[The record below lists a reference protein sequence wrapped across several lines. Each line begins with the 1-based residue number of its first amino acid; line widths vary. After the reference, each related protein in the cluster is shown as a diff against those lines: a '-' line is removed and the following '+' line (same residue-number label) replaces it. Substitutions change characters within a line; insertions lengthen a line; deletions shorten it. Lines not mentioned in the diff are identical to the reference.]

1 MLTPG
6 RRNVAV
12 LLAATFVV
20 VLLLILILLSG
31 TLTDK
36 EARVSWTETTRRKLL
51 LYDGATVALFGDRT
65 LEQTFTANYPGLSQ
79 IDVLFEGASGQG
91 QEVVFLVKSQCDSV
105 ETIVSQVKEVAVTDG
120 PAFQSFVFAPL
131 DDSAGRSY
139 CLVLAASGV
148 EPGSALQF
156 RLSNGDL
163 YPSGRLTIRDPAAK
177 PEDVSRSVSV
187 SPPKSAASLPVRLFL
202 PLVSSVSLEVTG
214 RHEDIGFQLRYS
226 SPISPAVRVLAA
238 RLTANKPFIWG
249 IPWLYAGLVL
259 VYIILLVGLF
269 LVAMKVVYLAKD

>member
-12 LLAATFVV
+12 LSAATFVV
-20 VLLLILILLSG
+20 ILLLILLSG

-36 EARVSWTETTRRKLL
+36 EPRVSWTETTRRKLL
-51 LYDGATVALFGDRT
+51 LYDGATVELFGDRT

-79 IDVLFEGASGQG
+79 IDILFEGASGEG
-91 QEVVFLVKSQCDSV
+91 QEVVFSVKSQCDSV

-120 PAFQSFVFAPL
+120 RAFQSFLFAPL

-139 CLVLAASGV
+139 CLELAAPGV
-148 EPGSALQF
+148 EPGNALQF

-187 SPPKSAASLPVRLFL
+187 SPPTSATSLPVRLFL
-202 PLVSSVSLEVTG
+202 PLVSSVSLEVTS
-214 RHEDIGFQLRYS
+214 RYEDIGFRLRYS
-226 SPISPAVRVLAA
+226 SPILPAARVLAA

-249 IPWLYAGLVL
+249 VPWLYAGLIL

-269 LVAMKVVYLAKD
+269 LVAMKVVCLAKD